1 MREKT
6 EVERTGKGEMIC
18 LFVVK
23 EDGMARSF
31 LKQK

>member
-23 EDGMARSF
+23 EYGMARSF